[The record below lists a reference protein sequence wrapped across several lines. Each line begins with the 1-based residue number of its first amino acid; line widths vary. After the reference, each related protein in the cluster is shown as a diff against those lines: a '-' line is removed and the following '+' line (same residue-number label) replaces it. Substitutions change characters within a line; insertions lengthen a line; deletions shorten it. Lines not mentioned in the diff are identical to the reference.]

1 MPKPTPAQLI
11 DFEKTH
17 WVHDGAKE
25 EAIRR
30 VLGLT
35 PARYYVLLARAVA
48 DLEGIRHDAL
58 WAARIRRRTERERA
72 A

>member
-1 MPKPTPAQLI
+1 MPTPTPAQLI
-11 DFEKTH
+11 DFEKAH
-17 WVHDGAKE
+17 WEHSGTKE

-30 VLGLT
+30 ELGLT
-35 PARYYVLLARAVA
+35 PPRYYVLLLRAVA

-58 WAARIRRRTERERA
+58 WAARIRRRFDGSRA